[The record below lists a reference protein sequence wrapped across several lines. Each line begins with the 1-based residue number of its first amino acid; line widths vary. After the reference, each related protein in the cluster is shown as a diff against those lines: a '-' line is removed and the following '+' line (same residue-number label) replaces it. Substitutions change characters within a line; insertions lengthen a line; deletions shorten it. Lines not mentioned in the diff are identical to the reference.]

1 MIRWLRR
8 AFANWLRP
16 MDPPDLGLTE
26 ADLSDDGW
34 TPFLAPSLDR
44 GPLVDAWAE
53 AEAELADAA
62 RAEYAYISGA
72 FGSDEAADRGLCA
85 LIPFALYAN
94 CALENE
100 GRAFTLVGPA
110 ETISEA
116 RRVLD
121 AMGERVEVMG

>member
-26 ADLSDDGW
+26 ADATWG
-34 TPFLAPSLDR
+34 TALDR

-72 FGSDEAADRGLCA
+72 FGSDAAADRGLCA